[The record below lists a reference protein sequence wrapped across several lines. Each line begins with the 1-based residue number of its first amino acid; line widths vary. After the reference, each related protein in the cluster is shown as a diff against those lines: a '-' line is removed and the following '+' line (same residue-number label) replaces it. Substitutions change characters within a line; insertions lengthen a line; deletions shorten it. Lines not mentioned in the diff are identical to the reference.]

1 MKSACIT
8 SSRWTHLAKISSPSA
23 VPRQTR
29 VHPGAQSR
37 ASPKAQHPKNQLD
50 AELGAAPVTA
60 LGVVPD
66 GVTGAHADPLGNGAV
81 LLLLLAQDLL
91 GLEGFLGRLLGGRD
105 GGLEMGTMKC
115 SQKSQTLTR
124 DEMSEYRETWPMRR
138 REMETGVASI
148 VVVL

>member
-8 SSRWTHLAKISSPSA
+8 SSRWTHLAKFSSPSA

-37 ASPKAQHPKNQLD
+37 ASLKAQHPKNQLD

-91 GLEGFLGRLLGGRD
+91 GFEGLLGRLLGEGD
-105 GGLEMGTMKC
+105 GGGRLAIDQMV
-115 SQKSQTLTR
+115 
-124 DEMSEYRETWPMRR
+124 W
-138 REMETGVASI
+138 
-148 VVVL
+148 

>member
-1 MKSACIT
+1 VS
-8 SSRWTHLAKISSPSA
+8 
-23 VPRQTR
+23 
-29 VHPGAQSR
+29 
-37 ASPKAQHPKNQLD
+37 
-50 AELGAAPVTA
+50 A

-66 GVTGAHADPLGNGAV
+66 CVPGAHADPLGNGAV